1 MSDAH
6 RDEVAKIITDE
17 GLRYFNWYEQ
27 REPAAEEVGIVPRD
41 GGWLVYITN
50 ERAGWKEYDPIV
62 HADEDEALDDFLDRL
77 RDLNFLI
84 QRQAE
89 RRHRG

>member
-1 MSDAH
+1 VSAAR
-6 RDEVAKIITDE
+6 RDEVAKIIADE

-27 REPAAEEVGIVPRD
+27 RDPAAEEVGIVPRD
-41 GGWLVYITN
+41 GGWLVYLTN

-77 RDLNFLI
+77 RDLEFLLR
-84 QRQAE
+84 RQAE
-89 RRHRG
+89 RRRRG

>member
-1 MSDAH
+1 MSEERRAQV
-6 RDEVAKIITDE
+6 RAAIAAER
-17 GLRYFNWYEQ
+17 LRYFNWYEQ
-27 REPAAEEVGIVPRD
+27 RDPAAEEVGIVPRD

-62 HADEDEALDDFLDRL
+62 HADEDEALDDFLERL

-84 QRQAE
+84 ARRAE
-89 RRHRG
+89 RRRRG